1 MNLIAIEG
9 RSADASGHDSPL
21 QSDAILPVQFHPARR
36 GTSETEPVRRL
47 MFAIL
52 VDAVRCFQANV
63 SAHAAVR
70 RRLFWEARLWIFSEK
85 GGGPFSFDNVC
96 GALDVDPRG
105 LRRWL
110 LDWREKRL
118 GGGKVRIIRR
128 TPIKATRPIQS
139 RTSSKHAALRLE

>member
-9 RSADASGHDSPL
+9 GSADVTGQDSPL

-36 GTSETEPVRRL
+36 GTSDTEPVRRL

-63 SAHAAVR
+63 SARAAFR

-85 GGGPFSFDNVC
+85 GGGPFSFDTVC
-96 GALDVDPRG
+96 DALDVDPRG

-118 GGGKVRIIRR
+118 GGGKVRVIRR
-128 TPIKATRPIQS
+128 APIRSTHPIQS
-139 RTSSKHAALRLE
+139 RTSSKHALRLE